1 MCESVSMFGFVWKKN
16 DETVPIKQADPGSGI
31 LQSDAVSS
39 PQVIL
44 DDEQYAVLGAD
55 GARLVEKGV
64 PVVLDAHEAR
74 MHHKFAV
81 LDDCVV
87 TGSFNWTKQA
97 SMSNW
102 ENLCILRD
110 PLAVSPFAMEFQ
122 KLWRAFTD
130 RTDRGL
136 RGRDIRMP
144 SPKGAVHRKRYGTPP
159 R

>member
-1 MCESVSMFGFVWKKN
+1 M
-16 DETVPIKQADPGSGI
+16 
-31 LQSDAVSS
+31 
-39 PQVIL
+39 
-44 DDEQYAVLGAD
+44 DDEQCAVLGAD

-64 PVVLDAHEAR
+64 PVLLDAHEAR

-81 LDDCVV
+81 LDDCVL

-122 KLWRAFTD
+122 KLWRAFGD
-130 RTDRGL
+130 RDLRGL
-136 RGRDIRMP
+136 RGRDIQMP

>member
-1 MCESVSMFGFVWKKN
+1 MNCFHS
-16 DETVPIKQADPGSGI
+16 PIRSP
-31 LQSDAVSS
+31 VFW

-44 DDEQYAVLGAD
+44 DDEQYSVLGAD

-64 PVVLDAHEAR
+64 PVLLDASEAR

-81 LDDCVV
+81 LDDCVL
-87 TGSFNWTKQA
+87 TGSFNWTRQA

-122 KLWRAFTD
+122 KLWRAFA
-130 RTDRGL
+130 G
-136 RGRDIRMP
+136 RGRDTQMP